1 MFLLQKIL
9 SKIEL
14 KQFIAKCKVD
24 NTLHK
29 KKAVFQSV
37 PKSIKIEEEKYIN
50 ELLNKLSV
58 LRNTKNIKATK
69 RLKVLLTARLVKA
82 SRALQYYYGVTSSK
96 LSTKRLSS
104 NNFKQNLIVYVI
116 NINLTNT
123 NTLVSVT
130 DIKGNVKIFYS
141 SGQVNLKGKQKTKQ
155 PAALINI
162 LKLLIVK
169 AKFIQ
174 NKPLALHFKNT
185 KPYYESFIIR
195 MLKKKFFIKTIRSYN
210 LQPHN
215 GCRPKKI
222 KRFKRK
228 KYIKR
233 RGD

>member
-14 KQFIAKCKVD
+14 RQFIMQWKAKKTLCEKKEKVRSRES
-24 NTLHK
+24 NT
-29 KKAVFQSV
+29 S
-37 PKSIKIEEEKYIN
+37 IEEEEYIN
-50 ELLNKLSV
+50 KLVNKLSV
-58 LRNTKNIKATK
+58 LRTTKNIKATK
-69 RLKVLLTARLVKA
+69 RLKVLLAARLAKT
-82 SRALQYYYGVTSSK
+82 SKTLQYYFKIPNKKSSVK
-96 LSTKRLSS
+96 
-104 NNFKQNLIVYVI
+104 NFKQSLIVYII

-123 NTLVSVT
+123 NTLVSIT

-155 PAALINI
+155 PAALVNI
-162 LKLLIVK
+162 LKLLMVK

-174 NKPLALHFKNT
+174 SKPLALHFKNT
-185 KPYYESFIIR
+185 KPHYESFIIK

-222 KRFKRK
+222 KRFKK
-228 KYIKR
+228 KKK
-233 RGD
+233 G

>member
-14 KQFIAKCKVD
+14 KQFIAQWKARKMFYEEKEKVQFRVSST
-24 NTLHK
+24 N
-29 KKAVFQSV
+29 
-37 PKSIKIEEEKYIN
+37 IEEEEYIN
-50 ELLNKLSV
+50 KLVNKLSI
-58 LRNTKNIKATK
+58 LRTAKNTKAIKLVAW
-69 RLKVLLTARLVKA
+69 LVKNPK
-82 SRALQYYYGVTSSK
+82 ALHYYYKILNKRSSAK
-96 LSTKRLSS
+96 
-104 NNFKQNLIVYVI
+104 NFKQNLIVYII

-123 NTLVSVT
+123 NTLVSIT

-162 LKLLIVK
+162 LKLLMVK

-185 KPYYESFIIR
+185 KPHYESFIIK

-222 KRFKRK
+222 KRFK
-228 KYIKR
+228 KR
-233 RGD
+233 RRDD